1 MRSQRRHFKVK
12 RLQFGGR
19 RSLRMRAWT
28 RYTVRYSM
36 ERFLTMGGGL
46 LLLRDISDASPVL
59 ALISMRN

>member
-1 MRSQRRHFKVK
+1 MRD
-12 RLQFGGR
+12 
-19 RSLRMRAWT
+19 WT